1 VSAPVGHGTGTA
13 DPPGALDGITVV
25 DFTRQMSGPYASLV
39 LGDFG
44 ADVIKV
50 ESAPKG
56 DGCRYIG
63 NTFIGGEST
72 MFLTW
77 NRNKRSVCLDL
88 RKPEGLEVAYR
99 LIDQA
104 DVVMENYRAGVAEEI
119 GIGPKEVL
127 ARNPRVVYCS
137 INAFGSVGPW
147 AQRPGTDPVV
157 QAMSGVM
164 SVTGERDGGPLLV
177 GIPVADYSS
186 AMLAVQGI
194 CLGLL
199 SRERT
204 GKGQEVEISM
214 LHALAFGL
222 TTRVGPFFATGEDP
236 TRWGSQHSQ
245 VVPYQAFKTKDGY
258 AVSGTWGDADWP
270 KFCEAL
276 GWPEL
281 ADDPLYDT
289 NVKRVERREE
299 LSEKIQALFVDRTTA
314 EWEERFSSRSVLFAP
329 VNTFSE
335 LFTHPQAEAMDLV
348 IDVEH
353 PTAGTQRQLA
363 PAVRLGD
370 TPARVDRPSPLL
382 GQHSEEVLLE
392 FGWST
397 DEVTHLLERGV
408 IQLPADQG

>member
-1 VSAPVGHGTGTA
+1 MSASGEHGTGTVGS
-13 DPPGALDGITVV
+13 PKALDGITVV

-99 LIDQA
+99 LIDRA

-119 GIGPKEVL
+119 GIGPKVVL

-164 SVTGERDGGPLLV
+164 SVTGEQDGGPLLV

-270 KFCEAL
+270 KFCKAL

-289 NVKRVERREE
+289 NVKRVERRDE

-335 LFTHPQAEAMDLV
+335 LFTHPQAKAMDLV

-363 PAVRLGD
+363 PAVRLSD

-397 DEVTHLLERGV
+397 NEVSHLLERGV

>member
-1 VSAPVGHGTGTA
+1 MSAPAVEHGTGTA
-13 DPPGALDGITVV
+13 GSPGALDGITVV

-50 ESAPKG
+50 ESTPKG

-88 RKPEGLEVAYR
+88 RQPEGLEVAYR

-119 GIGPKEVL
+119 GIGPKAVL
-127 ARNPRVVYCS
+127 ARNPRIVYCS

-147 AQRPGTDPVV
+147 AKRPGTDPVV

-245 VVPYQAFKTKDGY
+245 VVPYQAFQTKDGH
-258 AVSGTWGDADWP
+258 AVAGTWGDADWP
-270 KFCEAL
+270 KFA
-276 GWPEL
+276 
-281 ADDPLYDT
+281 
-289 NVKRVERREE
+289 R
-299 LSEKIQALFVDRTTA
+299 
-314 EWEERFSSRSVLFAP
+314 RSVGP
-329 VNTFSE
+329 SW
-335 LFTHPQAEAMDLV
+335 
-348 IDVEH
+348 
-353 PTAGTQRQLA
+353 PTIRGT
-363 PAVRLGD
+363 
-370 TPARVDRPSPLL
+370 TPTLSGSNAATS
-382 GQHSEEVLLE
+382 
-392 FGWST
+392 
-397 DEVTHLLERGV
+397 
-408 IQLPADQG
+408 